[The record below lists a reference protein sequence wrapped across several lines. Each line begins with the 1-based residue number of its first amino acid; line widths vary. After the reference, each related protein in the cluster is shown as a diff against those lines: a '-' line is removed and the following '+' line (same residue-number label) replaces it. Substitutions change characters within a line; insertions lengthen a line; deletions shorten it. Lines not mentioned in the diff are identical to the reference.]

1 MPFLS
6 DEEKLKFLNER
17 GVLMRIACVRADH
30 SPLVTPVWFIYKD
43 AAIFFT
49 PRAESEW
56 FGCLKADARVA
67 LCIDEENLPY
77 RKIIVEDRAKM
88 VHNLG
93 EDDLWRNLYTEM
105 AERYIDQEFARAYV
119 DNTIDQERALFSV
132 PVTQKNTKSWRMPH
146 KDEDETGIWHHR
158 YYAKGT
164 KFAKK

>member
-1 MPFLS
+1 
-6 DEEKLKFLNER
+6 
-17 GVLMRIACVRADH
+17 MRIACVRADH

-43 AAIFFT
+43 AAIYFT
-49 PRAESEW
+49 PRSESEW

-93 EDDLWRNLYTEM
+93 EEDLWRDLYTEI

-119 DNTIDQERALFSV
+119 ENTIDQLGITSIKEMGKVMGAIK
-132 PVTQKNTKSWRMPH
+132 KNHGDNIDLSLVSQ
-146 KDEDETGIWHHR
+146 II
-158 YYAKGT
+158 
-164 KFAKK
+164 KKCLS